1 MRKPTVKLLSSL
13 LALTLVGSL
22 AAGCGQASPAAS
34 STPASASVS
43 ASASESAAST
53 ESAPA
58 SAVAKTYDK
67 TITIDNF
74 NSQANYQGVQSGWF
88 AKVVKDKFNMEIN
101 IIAPNVAGGGDTL
114 FQTRSAAGNLGDL
127 VMIGSENGRLADT
140 VKAGLMYDITGMVA
154 GSANL
159 PKYQKAIDNI
169 KNLISSDKVYAIPSA
184 VTTLPATTPSEGLDL
199 TYGPYI
205 RWDLYTAVGS
215 PAIKTQEDILPIL
228 KQMQEKEP
236 ASPTGKKV
244 YGISLFKDW
253 DGNMMC
259 LAKQPTCMY
268 GYDESGFL
276 LVSADGKTTQSIID
290 SDSEYV
296 RALKF
301 YFTANQMGLLDP
313 DSSTQNFDTLFAK
326 YQDGQVLWSPWP
338 WLGQAA
344 YNTIDNKNAGKGFM
358 IAPME
363 DQKIFSYGANPS
375 GGKYVIG
382 VGSQAQDPQRMVDFI
397 DWLYSPEGVMMSC
410 AQTSGSCGPEG
421 LTWETKDG
429 QATLTEFGNKAF
441 SGDAELTMPETWGGG
456 TYKDGISQL
465 NFQAVLTMETNPV
478 NNLPYNYSLWPSY
491 LASKSTPLD
500 NSWKTA
506 MKAETTLD
514 YLTQHNMFAVA
525 PGNSYI
531 PAAAPTEID
540 TLRNQCKA
548 IIIEN
553 SWKMVFA
560 KDEATFNSLL
570 TEMQNTV
577 KGLGYDDV
585 LKFDLDVAAK
595 IAAAR
600 AEAVK

>member
-1 MRKPTVKLLSSL
+1 MRKPNVKLLSSL
-13 LALTLVGSL
+13 LALTLAGSL
-22 AAGCGQASPAAS
+22 VAGCGQAAPAAS
-34 STPASASVS
+34 SAPVSASVS
-43 ASASESAAST
+43 ASASESAAAT

-58 SAVAKTYDK
+58 SAEAKTYDK

-127 VMIGSENGRLADT
+127 VMIGAENGRLADT
-140 VKAGLMYDITGMVA
+140 VKAGLMYDISDLVA

-169 KNLISSDKVYAIPSA
+169 KNLIASDKVYAVPSA

-205 RWDLYTAVGS
+205 RWDLYTALGNPV
-215 PAIKTQEDILPIL
+215 IRTQEDILPIL

-259 LAKQPTCMY
+259 LAKQPACMY

-290 SDSEYV
+290 SNSEYV

-344 YNTIDNKNAGKGFM
+344 YNTLENKAAGKGFM

-382 VGSQAQDPQRMVDFI
+382 VGSQAQDPERMVDFI

-421 LTWETKDG
+421 LTWEMKDG
-429 QATLTEFGNKAF
+429 QATLTTFGEKAF
-441 SGDAELTMPETWGGG
+441 SGDAALTMPDEWGGG

-465 NFQAVLTMETNPV
+465 NYQAVLTMETNPV

-500 NSWKTA
+500 NAWKTF
-506 MKAETTLD
+506 MKADTTLD
-514 YLTQHNMFAVA
+514 YLTQHSMFAVA

-570 TEMQNTV
+570 AEMQNTV

-585 LKFDLDVAAK
+585 LKFDLEVAAN
-595 IAAAR
+595 IATAR

>member
-22 AAGCGQASPAAS
+22 AAGCGQATPAAS
-34 STPASASVS
+34 SAPASTSASASASTS
-43 ASASESAAST
+43 ASASESA
-53 ESAPA
+53 PA
-58 SAVAKTYDK
+58 TAVAKTYDK

-140 VKAGLMYDITGMVA
+140 VKAGLMYDITDMVA

-169 KNLISSDKVYAIPSA
+169 KSLIASDKVYAIPSA

-259 LAKQPTCMY
+259 LAKQPACMY

-290 SDSEYV
+290 SSSEYV

-429 QATLTEFGNKAF
+429 QPTLTDFGSKAF
-441 SGDAELTMPETWGGG
+441 SGDAALTMPEEWGGG

-500 NSWKTA
+500 TSWKTA

-514 YLTQHNMFAVA
+514 YLTQHNMFVVA

-585 LKFDLDVAAK
+585 LKFDLDVAAN
-595 IAAAR
+595 IAKAR